1 MLRFWAEPEFE
12 SLFRREGLVGFDA
25 WYSSDRGKVIDRNSH
40 RDVAIL
46 HLDDEGRE
54 RTFFL
59 KRFHKPH
66 FKDMWFAFHNCLK
79 LTSQAEF
86 ERSNADLLR
95 KLGVGSFRPVV
106 VGASFACGLIE
117 RCSVLVTEKLESVQL
132 PDYVNEH
139 WATMSDEKKKAFLE
153 AMGKT
158 ARRVHNKPV
167 NFPDLYSWHYF
178 VREQGE
184 GFDFDL
190 IDLHRM
196 QRRMVFP
203 HCFSENLGALLFS
216 MPDAIFS
223 PDNISSLLDGYFAG
237 DKPEKRAAMLPKIQK
252 RADKL
257 RTRKANS
264 VKSEWKL

>member
-1 MLRFWAEPEFE
+1 MLRFWVDNEFV
-12 SLFRREGLVGFDA
+12 SLFQREGLVGFDA
-25 WYSSDRGKVIDRNSH
+25 WYASDRGKVIDSNSH
-40 RDVAIL
+40 RDVAVL

-66 FKDMWFAFHNCLK
+66 FKDMWFAFRNCLK

-95 KLGVGSFRPVV
+95 SLGVGSFRPVV
-106 VGASFACGLIE
+106 VGASFACGLVE

-132 PDYVNEH
+132 PDYVTEH
-139 WATMSDEKKKAFLE
+139 WPAMSDEKKRVFLE

-158 ARRVHNKPV
+158 ARRVHNGPV
-167 NFPDLYSWHYF
+167 HFPDLYSWHYF

-196 QRRMVFP
+196 ARRMVFP
-203 HCFSENLGALLFS
+203 QYFSENLGALLFS
-216 MPDAIFS
+216 MPESLFS
-223 PDNISSLLDGYFAG
+223 PDDISAILDGYFAD
-237 DKPEKRAAMLPKIQK
+237 DKSERRAAMLPKIQA
-252 RADKL
+252 RAKKL
-257 RTRKANS
+257 RKRKARS
-264 VKSEWKL
+264 VKAEWKL